1 MENIRNKS
9 RNIKSKDY
17 FERFTK
23 LNVYSFTKPND
34 NKLYIGSK
42 PDEVYSLF
50 NGNTSTIKKEVNI
63 KNPGKYDNLNIDQ
76 STLQYYIIL
85 ALEDFHCNYY
95 LPLVE
100 ENKSLKADINKLNSI
115 IIDIKHKNDKRFEYH
130 TTKIHN
136 CFRHDY
142 C

>member
-1 MENIRNKS
+1 MIKMENLRNKS

-34 NKLYIGSK
+34 KKIFIGPK

-50 NGNTSTIKKEVNI
+50 NGNTSTIKQEINI
-63 KNPGKYDNLNIDQ
+63 KKLLKDDITIDQ
-76 STLQYYIIL
+76 STLQYYMIL
-85 ALEDFHCNYY
+85 ALQDFHSNYY

-100 ENKSLKADINKLNSI
+100 ENNSLKADIDNLKSI
-115 IIDIKHKNDKRFEYH
+115 IMDIKHKNDKRFEYL
-130 TTKIHN
+130 TSKN
-136 CFRHDY
+136 R
-142 C
+142 

>member
-1 MENIRNKS
+1 MENLRNKT

-17 FERFTK
+17 FQRFTK
-23 LNVYSFTKPND
+23 LNVYSFTKPNE
-34 NKLYIGSK
+34 KKIYIGPK

-50 NGNTSTIKKEVNI
+50 NENTSTIKKEVNI

-85 ALEDFHCNYY
+85 ALQDFHSNYY
-95 LPLVE
+95 IPLVE

-115 IIDIKHKNDKRFEYH
+115 IIDIKHKNEKRFEYIIS
-130 TTKIHN
+130 KLK
-136 CFRHDY
+136 
-142 C
+142 